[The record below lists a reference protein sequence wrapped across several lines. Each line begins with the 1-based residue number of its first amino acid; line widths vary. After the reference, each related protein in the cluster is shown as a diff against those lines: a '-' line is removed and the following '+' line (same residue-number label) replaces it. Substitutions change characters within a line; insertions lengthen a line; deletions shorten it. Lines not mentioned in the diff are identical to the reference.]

1 MFEGFSLETVD
12 VGLGS
17 LRVRI
22 GGEGPAVLLLHG
34 HPRTHLTWSKVADL
48 LSPDYTVVCPD
59 LPGFG
64 RSYQPLDAADS
75 KNSSKRAKAEALVE
89 LMRRLEHENFVVVGH
104 DRGSLTAFRMA
115 MDHPDRVRKLVVA
128 DGIPVIEH
136 LERADWKFARDW
148 YHWFFFAQP
157 AKPERAILA
166 DPLAWYD
173 KLSPALMGRLAYD
186 DLIEVIHDP
195 HVIHGMIED
204 YRAGLSVDHLHDRA
218 DRDAGRKVTCPMLC
232 LWSLS
237 DDMEQIY
244 GDPVAIWRNWA
255 DNVRGF
261 GIDSGHHVA
270 EENPEALSA
279 AIREFLEADGA

>member
-64 RSYQPLDAADS
+64 RSYQPVDAADS
-75 KNSSKRAKAEALVE
+75 KNSSRRAKAEALVE

-115 MDHPDRVRKLVVA
+115 MDHPDRVRKLVIA

-136 LERADWKFARDW
+136 LERADWQFARDW

-244 GDPVAIWRNWA
+244 GDPVAIWRN
-255 DNVRGF
+255 
-261 GIDSGHHVA
+261 
-270 EENPEALSA
+270 
-279 AIREFLEADGA
+279 